1 MGHRLQ
7 GKVILITGAGGG
19 LGRATALAMASE
31 GARLALTDANEE
43 GLLATVES
51 LQGLGHEPVLHAGDV
66 TDAHTHKTL
75 VAASLQRFGR
85 LDGLCNVAGV
95 LGAGRLEDV
104 SRDRFEQVMQ
114 VNCFAQLLAVQ
125 HAAPALRAS
134 GKGSIVNVASVG
146 ALVALPMMSV
156 YCASKAAVVGLTR
169 ALALELAPDVRCNA
183 VCPGGIDTPM
193 ARGLLDAVP
202 ESEREEL
209 LAKLTGRQLFKR
221 FAAPEEIAATL
232 VFLASDESSFL
243 SGVVMAADGGHSA
256 C

>member
-1 MGHRLQ
+1 MGTRLQ
-7 GKVILITGAGGG
+7 GKAIVITGAGGG
-19 LGRATALAMASE
+19 LGRATALAMAAE
-31 GARLALTDANEE
+31 GAQLALTDANEA
-43 GLLATVES
+43 GLLATTEA
-51 LQGLGHEPVLHAGDV
+51 LQAMGHAPVHHAGDV
-66 TDAHTHKTL
+66 TEGQTHATL
-75 VAASLQRFGR
+75 VAACLRRFGK
-85 LDGLCNVAGV
+85 LDALCNVAGV

-104 SRDRFEQVMQ
+104 SRERFDRVMQ
-114 VNCFAQLLAVQ
+114 VNCFAQLLAAQ

-134 GKGSIVNVASVG
+134 GKGSIVNVSSVG

-169 ALALELAPDVRCNA
+169 ALALEFAPDVRCNA

-202 ESEREEL
+202 AAERDAL
-209 LAKLTGRQLFKR
+209 LAQLTGRQLFKR

-243 SGVVMAADGGHSA
+243 SGAILAADGGHSA

>member
-1 MGHRLQ
+1 
-7 GKVILITGAGGG
+7 
-19 LGRATALAMASE
+19 
-31 GARLALTDANEE
+31 
-43 GLLATVES
+43 
-51 LQGLGHEPVLHAGDV
+51 
-66 TDAHTHKTL
+66 
-75 VAASLQRFGR
+75 
-85 LDGLCNVAGV
+85 
-95 LGAGRLEDV
+95 
-104 SRDRFEQVMQ
+104 
-114 VNCFAQLLAVQ
+114 
-125 HAAPALRAS
+125 
-134 GKGSIVNVASVG
+134 
-146 ALVALPMMSV
+146 MMSV